1 MARRQ
6 PQNGVAERL
15 VGDRGE
21 LRELQRVRV
30 VAELEEAE
38 RVAGEDRE
46 ELRVVATRP
55 DLDERH
61 GAEVVGESVLSDGA
75 GESRG
80 VGRSESLEAQLVQ
93 RLGVDDASEKSA
105 RSELHD
111 TAGAALVVLV
121 ETHTEHFAD
130 LAAFRLHFI
139 DNDIPSTCN

>member
-1 MARRQ
+1 M
-6 PQNGVAERL
+6 VAERL

-61 GAEVVGESVLSDGA
+61 GAEVVGESVLSDRDGA

-93 RLGVDDASEKSA
+93 LLGVVDASEKSA
-105 RSELHD
+105 VSQLHD
-111 TAGAALVVLV
+111 TAEVLRVLLV
-121 ETHTEHFAD
+121 
-130 LAAFRLHFI
+130 
-139 DNDIPSTCN
+139 